1 MCNNIYFNIHSHRKY
16 VYCKCYSN
24 FCKIINRNGMIS
36 SKLFISNIYNSIL
49 RKLYYPTLKYIKG
62 YLFNVLFGFFL
73 TILKFRL
80 LSDMLRIYFWVVCI
94 MWRAFLIFEPQ
105 LVKDCHDII
114 NIMISPT
121 TTCTNR
127 MKLTIFHGLTFRTI
141 AEGFY

>member
-1 MCNNIYFNIHSHRKY
+1 MCNNIYFNIQSHREY

-36 SKLFISNIYNSIL
+36 SKLFISNIYNSIVK
-49 RKLYYPTLKYIKG
+49 KLYYPTLKYIKG

-114 NIMISPT
+114 NNDKSHNYMY
-121 TTCTNR
+121 
-127 MKLTIFHGLTFRTI
+127 KLNETHNFPWS
-141 AEGFY
+141 YV